1 MPKNSSKLP
10 PFTQVPGYMFFL
22 GHFKI
27 PIDITPEYLK
37 FFKFKKSSGAAK
49 TQSIK
54 LRIKG
59 KDYEAD
65 IRKSSPKKSSET
77 ILFRYNKKPETLK
90 ALRKFMISS
99 YAKTISKSKSK
110 SKEHIKFTYIGNDTF
125 ELKAINHKKSE
136 FDEMFHFLE
145 DKNLFAYWQAEKVK
159 KKSKKGMK
167 KPKNRLFLRPS
178 LKWIPKKDIKLPEY
192 KRRKDVIYL
201 LNHSKTNQLYV
212 GKANDFGNR
221 VKEKS
226 SRSGLK
232 TFDRFLL
239 FELHPEY
246 SFLLDNI
253 ETFSIKL
260 LATLFINDFRDVKG
274 LDLKEMSLVNRQMK
288 GQSLGKY

>member
-77 ILFRYNKKPETLK
+77 MLFRYNKKPETLK

-99 YAKTISKSKSK
+99 YAATISKSKPK
-110 SKEHIKFTYIGNDTF
+110 SKEQII
-125 ELKAINHKKSE
+125 ERIE
-136 FDEMFHFLE
+136 
-145 DKNLFAYWQAEKVK
+145 
-159 KKSKKGMK
+159 
-167 KPKNRLFLRPS
+167 
-178 LKWIPKKDIKLPEY
+178 
-192 KRRKDVIYL
+192 
-201 LNHSKTNQLYV
+201 KTNQIQLTDEQ
-212 GKANDFGNR
+212 KNKI
-221 VKEKS
+221 KERKIQS
-226 SRSGLK
+226 SG
-232 TFDRFLL
+232 
-239 FELHPEY
+239 
-246 SFLLDNI
+246 
-253 ETFSIKL
+253 FSIKEL
-260 LATLFINDFRDVKG
+260 
-274 LDLKEMSLVNRQMK
+274 
-288 GQSLGKY
+288 